1 MFYRSAIWRGLNL
14 LKLTKITVITFLE
27 KNSKMKVSGEY
38 FFRIRE
44 KTLSQTDVIKIVPVL
59 ESKGL

>member
-1 MFYRSAIWRGLNL
+1 MAETSYQMSDRSAIWRGLNL
-14 LKLTKITVITFLE
+14 PRLTKITVITFLE

-44 KTLSQTDVIKIVPVL
+44 KTLRQMT
-59 ESKGL
+59 

>member
-14 LKLTKITVITFLE
+14 LKITKITVITFLE
-27 KNSKMKVSGEY
+27 KNSKMKVYGEY

-44 KTLSQTDVIKIVPVL
+44 KPLSQMT
-59 ESKGL
+59 